1 MTEMFPFKAPTIES
15 EEDFQ
20 YAAELGLRYP
30 LDASQL
36 PRLFNLRLAKA
47 KECECERCGDLL
59 DNFHKKTKL
68 LETAHSAETP
78 GLTFW
83 THVQKEGA
91 PPAHFEAELD
101 KKIRLTPKELTC
113 HDEFIDT
120 LVEVEHNWQRS
131 QGNSTCT
138 SDDTDAFW
146 MRHYNDLKGNI
157 AAQRSLEGESI
168 QELREEA
175 MKSIESHV

>member
-1 MTEMFPFKAPTIES
+1 MFKFKEETQES
-15 EEDFQ
+15 LEDLD
-20 YAAELGLRYP
+20 YAAQLGLRYP

-36 PRLFNLRLAKA
+36 PRLYNLRLAKA
-47 KECECERCGDLL
+47 NECECERCGDLL
-59 DNFHKKTKL
+59 DNLHKKTKM
-68 LETAHSAETP
+68 LETAHNAETP

-83 THVQKEGA
+83 THVQKEGT

-101 KKIRLTPKELTC
+101 KKIRLTPRELTC

-131 QGNSTCT
+131 QRNTNCT

-146 MRHYNDLKGNI
+146 MRHYKDLKGNI
-157 AAQRSLEGESI
+157 AELRQSESESI
-168 QELREEA
+168 EELRKVA
-175 MKSIESHV
+175 IEKLESSY

>member
-1 MTEMFPFKAPTIES
+1 MFPFKTETKES
-15 EEDFQ
+15 ERDFE

-36 PRLFNLRLAKA
+36 PRLYNLRLAKA
-47 KECECERCGDLL
+47 KECECERCDDLL
-59 DNFHKKTKL
+59 DNLHKKTKL
-68 LETAHSAETP
+68 LETAHSAESP

-83 THVQKEGA
+83 THVQKEGS
-91 PPAHFEAELD
+91 PPAHFETELD
-101 KKIRLTPKELTC
+101 KKIRLSPKELTC

-131 QGNSTCT
+131 QRNTSCT

-146 MRHYNDLKGNI
+146 MRHYKELKNHI
-157 AAQRSLEGESI
+157 AELRQYEGECI
-168 QELREEA
+168 EELRKTALEMLED
-175 MKSIESHV
+175 SH

>member
-1 MTEMFPFKAPTIES
+1 MFKFKEEAPES
-15 EEDFQ
+15 LEDLD
-20 YAAELGLRYP
+20 YAAQLGLRYP

-47 KECECERCGDLL
+47 KECECDRCGDLL
-59 DNFHKKTKL
+59 DNLHKKTKL

-78 GLTFW
+78 GLKFW
-83 THVQKEGA
+83 THIQKEGA

-101 KKIRLTPKELTC
+101 KKLKLSQRELAC

-131 QGNSTCT
+131 QCNSACT
-138 SDDTDAFW
+138 SDDTDQFW
-146 MRHYNDLKGNI
+146 LRHYKDLKGII
-157 AAQRSLEGESI
+157 AELRRSESESLE
-168 QELREEA
+168 ELRKMAMEELVA
-175 MKSIESHV
+175 SS